1 MGVDKMVGSEFIFS
15 RGING
20 YVFLFIYGIVVGF
33 VIL

>member
-20 YVFLFIYGIVVGF
+20 YGYNRLSGILSS
-33 VIL
+33 I